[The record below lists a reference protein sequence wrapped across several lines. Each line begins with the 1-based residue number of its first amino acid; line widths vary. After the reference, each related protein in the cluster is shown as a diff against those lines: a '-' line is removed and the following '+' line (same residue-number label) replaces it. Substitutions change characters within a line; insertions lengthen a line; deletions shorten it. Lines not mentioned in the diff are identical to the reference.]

1 MYTRRK
7 GKHQKP
13 EVFLGHRI
21 SSRKEIIMGKLI
33 EYVPI
38 IDLEAMVDT
47 RKDSN
52 ENADL
57 RKDILPDYRMDRHE
71 F

>member
-1 MYTRRK
+1 
-7 GKHQKP
+7 
-13 EVFLGHRI
+13 
-21 SSRKEIIMGKLI
+21 MGKLI